1 MTRAQLV
8 AEWHADAKTLPQWGA
23 EPEAREVERCR
34 LHAERMYA
42 TVPVGNV
49 LVTDLIDKA
58 VRALLKAAA

>member
-1 MTRAQLV
+1 MRYLRYALLGLLAMAALLV
-8 AEWHADAKTLPQWGA
+8 SVPQGLGA
-23 EPEAREVERCR
+23 HINPTVV
-34 LHAERMYA
+34 A